1 MRVEDYTAQELFN
14 QLNDTDEFESLE
26 AKSLSKDSM
35 RSVLETICSFSNE
48 PNLGGGVILLGVAEN
63 DKEEGPRYVVDGIDD
78 TDKVQLDLATQ
89 CKTIFNKPLYPSVK
103 VEKVERRNVLRIVVS
118 ELPFGD
124 KPLYFKKDG
133 LPHGAFR
140 RVGSSDQH
148 CTGEDISELF
158 ADPSESYDAT
168 PVRGATLGDVDPA
181 AVKRYRDLR
190 REVNPAAEELNY
202 ETDELLESLQ
212 CINPDNPKQ
221 LNVAGLLL
229 FGTQKALRKFMPMAR
244 VDYIRVPGTEWVSD
258 PDESFRSIDM
268 RDSLLRLTYR
278 LIDAVSADLPKGFLL
293 KDKPQADSVGLPFKV
308 LREAIVNALMHGS
321 YREGRPIQVIRYD
334 NRIEIVNAGYSLKPE
349 EMLGTPG
356 SVPRNRVLCP
366 VFHDTNLA
374 ETKGTG
380 IKRMCKLMASAHLA
394 SPTCESNRE
403 GNQFTLRLLLHHFLG
418 EEDLTWLAKF
428 SRFDLDDRQ
437 KKALIFLRES
447 GAVDNSVCRQLS
459 GCDILQASAALR
471 KMRDFGL
478 LVQKG
483 KARATYY
490 EPGPE
495 MLKNLE
501 RLDSP
506 MEGSSPSLGG
516 LQSDL
521 GGLPSSLV
529 HNDRDLVYKGVS
541 LVHKNLSLVDKERL
555 MSVTKDIRPRMKSGE
570 IDVLIARICAISSFT
585 RQELAFFVERNE
597 TYVKHVLARMIKAG
611 YLVYAIP
618 EMSTNPHQAY
628 KTIRI
633 PGCKSVQGTL
643 DL

>member
-35 RSVLETICSFSNE
+35 RSVLETVCSFSNE

-63 DKEEGPRYVVDGIDD
+63 DKEGPRYVVDGVGD

-103 VEKVERRNVLRIVVS
+103 VEKVEGRNVLRIVVP
-118 ELPFGD
+118 ELPLGE
-124 KPLYFKKDG
+124 KPLYFKKDS

-140 RVGSSDQH
+140 RVGSSDLH

-168 PVRGATLGDVDPA
+168 PVRGATLDDVDPL

-190 REVNPAAEELNY
+190 KEVNPAAEELNY

-212 CINPDNPKQ
+212 CVNADNPKQ

-244 VDYIRVPGTEWVSD
+244 VDYIRVPGTEWVAD

-349 EMLGTPG
+349 ELLGTPG

-418 EEDLTWLAKF
+418 EEDLAWLAKF

-459 GCDILQASAALR
+459 GCDILQASMALR
-471 KMRDFGL
+471 KMRDLGL

-495 MLKNLE
+495 MLKSLE
-501 RLDSP
+501 RLDP
-506 MEGSSPSLGG
+506 PVEGSSPSL
-516 LQSDL
+516 
-521 GGLPSSLV
+521 V
-529 HNDRDLVYKGVS
+529 HNDGDLVYKGVS
-541 LVHKNLSLVDKERL
+541 LVHKNLTLVDKEML
-555 MSVTKDIRPRMKSGE
+555 MLITKDIRPRMKGGE
-570 IDVLIARICAISSFT
+570 IEVIIAKICAISSFT
-585 RQELAFFVERNE
+585 RQELALFVGRNE
-597 TYVKHVLARMIKAG
+597 TYVKHILARMIKAG

-628 KTIRI
+628 KTLRN
-633 PGCKSVQGTL
+633 PGSKPIQGAL

>member
-1 MRVEDYTAQELFN
+1 MRVEDYTAQELFD

-26 AKSLSKDSM
+26 AKSLCKDSM
-35 RSVLETICSFSNE
+35 RSVLETVCSFSNE
-48 PNLGGGVILLGVAEN
+48 PNLGGGVILLGIAEN
-63 DKEEGPRYVVDGIDD
+63 DRDEPRYIVDGVDD

-89 CKTIFNKPLYPSVK
+89 CKTVFNKPLYPSVRI
-103 VEKVERRNVLRIVVS
+103 EKVDGRNVLRIVVP
-118 ELPFGD
+118 ELQLGD

-140 RVGSSDQH
+140 RVGSSDLH
-148 CTGEDISELF
+148 CTGEDIGDLF

-168 PVRGATLGDVDPA
+168 PVRGATLDDVDPA

-190 REVNPAAEELNY
+190 KEVNPAAEELNY
-202 ETDELLESLQ
+202 GTDELLESLQ
-212 CINPDNPKQ
+212 CVSPDNPKQ

-244 VDYIRVPGTEWVSD
+244 VDYIRVPGTEWVAD

-293 KDKPQADSVGLPFKV
+293 KDRLQADSVGLPFKV

-321 YREGRPIQVIRYD
+321 YREGRPVQVIRYD

-349 EMLGTPG
+349 ELLGTPG

-418 EEDLTWLAKF
+418 EEDLAWLAKF

-459 GCDILQASAALR
+459 GCDILQASTALR

-495 MLKNLE
+495 MLKSLE
-501 RLDSP
+501 QLDSH
-506 MEGSSPSLGG
+506 MGGLSPSLGG
-516 LQSDL
+516 LPPSL
-521 GGLPSSLV
+521 GGL
-529 HNDRDLVYKGVS
+529 DLSTGDVS
-541 LVHKNLSLVDKERL
+541 KLICLRQKLTSKMRLDDIERIIAE
-555 MSVTKDIRPRMKSGE
+555 MCNIR
-570 IDVLIARICAISSFT
+570 SFT
-585 RQELAFFVERNE
+585 RLQIADLLSRNEDYVKKLLAKMVKEKILAF
-597 TYVKHVLARMIKAG
+597 TM
-611 YLVYAIP
+611 P

-628 KTIRI
+628 KTLRI
-633 PGCKSVQGTL
+633 PRSKSIQGTL